1 MNGTDPGKSCSVWRG
16 CCFGETDDDG
26 DVSFREIYELSFQF
40 ATLLDSNGLRKGESI
55 LVVLPNSR
63 WYPVL
68 FLGAAL
74 IGCPLSGIN
83 QDSTA
88 DEISYYA
95 DQSGAVA
102 AVCTEGNFTRIKGIL
117 KVLKIFVFCSEEKY
131 HQFSDAVSLPRYLPL
146 WDSSLPSLFDGI
158 HHEPDDTLLMP
169 FSSGTGGKPRCV
181 MLTHRNYSAATA
193 ILKMALFD
201 QLVVESQRKTIA
213 LLPFYHASG
222 FWALL
227 YCLLEGCHSIILESF
242 HPISM
247 LEIIHK
253 YKVDTLNVVPSI
265 LSFLCRMNTD
275 CYDLS
280 SVRTVLCGSSPL
292 GKELC
297 SCFLEKFPSVQNLI
311 QGFGMTEV
319 VVLSHITP
327 LGLIDEKHLGSCGK
341 LLPGFEAE
349 LRDENGDVINRPN
362 CPGELFL
369 KSPTV
374 MSGYYE
380 SDEAAEAFHD
390 GWLRTGDV
398 LYYDEDGY
406 YYVVDRVKDLIKVN
420 GMQVSPSELEDIILM
435 DPWVREV
442 AVIGIE
448 HPKSGQVPKAFVVL
462 GEGVNRDV
470 AKNRIISIVKARLAP
485 YKQLRGGIEIV
496 EMLPK
501 TSSGKIKR
509 CELRASMK

>member
-1 MNGTDPGKSCSVWRG
+1 MMVDYPLTPFHLQILERAVQYGEITLCSP
-16 CCFGETDDDG
+16 FDITAP
-26 DVSFREIYELSFQF
+26 L
-40 ATLLDSNGLRKGESI
+40 GESI

-88 DEISYYA
+88 GSDEIRYYA
-95 DQSGAVA
+95 NQSGA
-102 AVCTEGNFTRIKGIL
+102 
-117 KVLKIFVFCSEEKY
+117 IFVFCSEEKY
-131 HQFSDAVSLPRYLPL
+131 HQFSDAVLLPRNLPL
-146 WDSSLPSLFDGI
+146 WDCNLPNLFEGI
-158 HHEPDDTLLMP
+158 RHEPDDTLLMP

-181 MLTHRNYSAATA
+181 LLTHRNYSAATA

-265 LSFLCRMNTD
+265 LSFLCRMKTD
-275 CYDLS
+275 GYDLS

-311 QGFGMTEV
+311 QGYGMTEI

-349 LRDENGDVINRPN
+349 VS
-362 CPGELFL
+362 ELFL

-374 MSGYYE
+374 MSGYYM
-380 SDEAAEAFHD
+380 D
-390 GWLRTGDV
+390 GSKLVSHLSTLRDI

-420 GMQVSPSELEDIILM
+420 GMQVSPSELEDVILT

-442 AVIGIE
+442 AVIGTE
-448 HPKSGQVPKAFVVL
+448 HPKCGQVPKAFVVL
-462 GEGVNRDV
+462 EEGVNQDV
-470 AKNRIISIVKARLAP
+470 AKNRIISLVKGLW
-485 YKQLRGGIEIV
+485 LIF
-496 EMLPK
+496 
-501 TSSGKIKR
+501 SKR
-509 CELRASMK
+509 FYVSIYYYYCY